1 MRRQPWGLYAI
12 ALAILVVGLVAL
24 GVPAS
29 TLLFAALLLTCPLM
43 MMFMMGG
50 MHGGHGATGQ
60 DRDPGGPTSE
70 RHDHE
75 PTAGRR

>member
-12 ALAILVVGLVAL
+12 ALAILAVGLVAL

-29 TLLFAALLLTCPLM
+29 TLLFAALALACPLM

-50 MHGGHGATGQ
+50 MHGGRGGTDHDREHGSTASDGH
-60 DRDPGGPTSE
+60 DRK
-70 RHDHE
+70 
-75 PTAGRR
+75 PTADRR

>member
-12 ALAILVVGLVAL
+12 AAAILIVGLVAL

-29 TLLFAALLLTCPLM
+29 TLLFGALVLACPLM
-43 MMFMMGG
+43 MLFMMGG
-50 MHGGHGATGQ
+50 MHGGHDHTGEH
-60 DRDPGGPTSE
+60 GNSTSE
-70 RHDHE
+70 GRDQT

>member
-1 MRRQPWGLYAI
+1 MYAI

-29 TLLFAALLLTCPLM
+29 TLLFGALVLACPLM

-50 MHGGHGATGQ
+50 MHGAHGGAGQ
-60 DRDPGGPTSE
+60 DREPGNAASNS
-70 RHDHE
+70 HDHK